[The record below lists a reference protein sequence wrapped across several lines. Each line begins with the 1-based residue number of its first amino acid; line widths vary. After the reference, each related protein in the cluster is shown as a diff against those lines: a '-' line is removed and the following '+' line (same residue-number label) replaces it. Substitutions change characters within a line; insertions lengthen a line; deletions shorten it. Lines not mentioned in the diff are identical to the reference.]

1 MGVFH
6 KIIVDELRRRGW
18 SGYRLSEEAGLP
30 QRAIQ
35 FYLAGEHDILAGRL
49 ETICRV
55 LGLELRPVRGRKAK
69 GRKWNRSNGYGEH
82 RERSTRTEANPVRGN
97 RRHS

>member
-1 MGVFH
+1 MSTFH
-6 KIIVDELRRRGW
+6 RIVVDELRRRGW
-18 SGYRLSEEAGLP
+18 SGYRLAKEAGLP

-55 LGLELRPVRGRKAK
+55 LGLELRPV
-69 GRKWNRSNGYGEH
+69 
-82 RERSTRTEANPVRGN
+82 EA
-97 RRHS
+97 RRNALEARH